1 MKKEVHFDKFFF
13 GIIITLLLVGLFIF
27 VSASLGILAKNT
39 EKFYQVLFSQLVLGF
54 GLGGIGMY
62 VSSRINYKVWR
73 KYAFYIFIA
82 SILITAAVFIPG
94 LGFSHGGARRW
105 LDIGPVS
112 FQPAELLKICFV
124 IYFAGWLSWVKGKV
138 TDFRFGILPLL
149 FLLGIIA
156 LVLFKQPDTKSFIL
170 MAISAFSMLI
180 VAGVKWKQIT
190 IAGVIIVGG
199 LICLSFFTP
208 YLKDRV
214 KTFIDQNRDP
224 SGSSYQLQQSLI
236 AIGSGGITGRG
247 FGQSIQKFSYLPEPQ
262 GDSIFAVVGEEFG
275 FIGSTLLIALYVAF
289 ASRGLRIAN
298 NAPDQF
304 SQLLVTGLI
313 ILLTAQSF
321 MNIAS
326 ITGLFPLTGV
336 PLVFVS
342 QGGTSLMFALF
353 AIGIILQVSRHQGK
367 VSTTPKA

>member
-1 MKKEVHFDKFFF
+1 MKKELPFDKFFF
-13 GIIITLLLVGLFIF
+13 GIIITLLVIGFGVF
-27 VSASLGILAKNT
+27 VSASMGILAKNT
-39 EKFYQVLFSQLVLGF
+39 DKFYQVLFSQIVLGF
-54 GLGGIGMY
+54 GLGGLGMY
-62 VSSRINYKVWR
+62 LASRIHYKVWR
-73 KYAFYIFIA
+73 KYAFYIFIS
-82 SILITAAVFIPG
+82 SIIITTFVFIPG

-105 LDIGPVS
+105 LDIGPIS
-112 FQPAELLKICFV
+112 FQPAELLKICFI

-138 TDFRFGILPLL
+138 SDVRFGVLPLIV
-149 FLLGIIA
+149 LLGIIA

-170 MAISAFSMLI
+170 MTISALSMLI
-180 VAGVKWKQIT
+180 VAGVKWKQIFFVGGII
-190 IAGVIIVGG
+190 IAGLIG
-199 LICLSFFTP
+199 LSLFTP

-214 KTFIDQNRDP
+214 RTFIDQNRDP
-224 SGSSYQLQQSLI
+224 TGSSYQLQQSLI

-275 FIGSTLLIALYVAF
+275 FIGSALLVILYIVFAF
-289 ASRGLRIAN
+289 RGLRIAN

-304 SQLLVTGLI
+304 SQLLVTGLVM
-313 ILLTAQSF
+313 LLIAQSF

-353 AIGIILQVSRHQGK
+353 AAGIILQVSRYK
-367 VSTTPKA
+367 KPISTSTKS